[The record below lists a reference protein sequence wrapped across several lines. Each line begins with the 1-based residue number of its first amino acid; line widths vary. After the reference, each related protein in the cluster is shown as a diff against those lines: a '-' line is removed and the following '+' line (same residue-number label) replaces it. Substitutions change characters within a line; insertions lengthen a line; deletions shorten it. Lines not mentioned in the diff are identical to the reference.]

1 MIGRRASRTTT
12 VHDEAPEYWI
22 AYSDLLVSLLMVFAL
37 LLFLTLSKMQ
47 RDVKVAK
54 GTVDANNA
62 AVAAAVGDIGG
73 ANGMHVVFDERTQA
87 LSIPDEVLFSY
98 GSAALRPEAAQAMR
112 GVATGFLQRLLTNEK
127 AAARIES
134 IVVEGHTDT
143 VGSYISNL
151 DLSQRRAQAVM
162 RALVESTYGT
172 AYAPKLRELLVASG
186 RSEIEALR
194 DAGAGTYDPS
204 KARRIA
210 LRVRFRN
217 DELLEQIF
225 SRFSPPASR

>member
-1 MIGRRASRTTT
+1 MMRRKTAAISSLQ
-12 VHDEAPEYWI
+12 DEAPEYWV

-47 RDVKVAK
+47 RDVQVAK
-54 GTVDANNA
+54 GTVDANKA
-62 AVAAAVGDIGG
+62 AVAAAVGDIAGSGG
-73 ANGMHVVFDERTQA
+73 MNVKFDPKTQA
-87 LSIPDEVLFSY
+87 LSIPDEVLFEY
-98 GSAALRPEAAQAMR
+98 GSAALRAEAEKAMR
-112 GVATGFLQRLLTNEK
+112 GVATGFLRRLLTDEK
-127 AAARIES
+127 AARRIES

-162 RALVESTYGT
+162 RALVEATYGLE
-172 AYAPKLRELLVASG
+172 YAPKLRELLVASG
-186 RSEIEALR
+186 RSEVEALR
-194 DAGAGTYDPS
+194 AAAAGSYDPS

-217 DELLEQIF
+217 DELLDQIF
-225 SRFSPPASR
+225 KRFSTAGAP